1 MGVAWFRDRKNIQ
14 DETGRR
20 ERLAELAGSQLD
32 PESSDLTGAERSEVD
47 SLTSDSNVGGKELWQ
62 SVQEEV
68 AADMHA
74 DSSSDFDIKSVPALD
89 PESDAY
95 AGAPDTP
102 GEDIH
107 WESYEEMYKTG
118 EFPAVKPE
126 QKPKGK

>member
-20 ERLAELAGSQLD
+20 ERLAELAGTQLD
-32 PESSDLTGAERSEVD
+32 PERSDLTSAERNEVD

-74 DSSSDFDIKSVPALD
+74 DSSSDFDIKTVPALD
-89 PESDAY
+89 PESDSY
-95 AGAPDTP
+95 AGAPDSQD
-102 GEDIH
+102 EKIQ
-107 WESYEEMYKTG
+107 WEAYEEMYKTG

-126 QKPKGK
+126 DKPQGK